1 MSVTAKPLATSSYA
15 ASTETTIYT
24 APTGTRTILD
34 KFTVYNTDTAP
45 ITYTVKLVP
54 SAGTAGAS
62 HIITV
67 KTVAPGETYT
77 LPEVIGHVMEPGG
90 FVSEL
95 ASTGSKLV
103 RRLSGREVSN

>member
-1 MSVTAKPLATSSYA
+1 MSVTAKPLAVAAYSASS
-15 ASTETTIYT
+15 ETTIDT
-24 APTGTRTILD
+24 APAGTRTILD
-34 KFTVYNTDTAP
+34 KYTVYNTDTAP

-54 SAGTAGAS
+54 NGGAAGAN
-62 HIITV
+62 HTIVV

-77 LPEVIGHVMEPGG
+77 LPEVIGHVLEIGG

-95 ASTGSKLV
+95 ASTASKLV